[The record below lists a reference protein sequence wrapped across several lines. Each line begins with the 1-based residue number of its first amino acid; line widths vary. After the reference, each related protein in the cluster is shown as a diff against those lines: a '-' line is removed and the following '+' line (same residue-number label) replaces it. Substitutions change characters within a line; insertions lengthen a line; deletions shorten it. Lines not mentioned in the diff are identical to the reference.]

1 MIAKKRARR
10 AQSTSTCSMRPA
22 ILSVSVQIVA
32 DREYLFSGSGCRAA
46 TTPPRAAAERFARTA
61 QFARSLCAAGRGATR
76 RSATSSTSLN
86 RYGRDDFAERGSVS
100 RSTLRATAALEMSKR
115 LAARKAPAGH
125 RRVVFGRRFAL
136 SAQPHFLS
144 LSSSKKEERAGER
157 RRFSSVSPL
166 SDSLPAR
173 SSQGE
178 RGKTAQAVR
187 LANTT
192 GHRPALLWLQL
203 RRRGRQRSQGHA
215 NLMQR

>member
-1 MIAKKRARR
+1 
-10 AQSTSTCSMRPA
+10 
-22 ILSVSVQIVA
+22 
-32 DREYLFSGSGCRAA
+32 
-46 TTPPRAAAERFARTA
+46 
-61 QFARSLCAAGRGATR
+61 
-76 RSATSSTSLN
+76 
-86 RYGRDDFAERGSVS
+86 VS

-115 LAARKAPAGH
+115 LAVRKAPAGH
-125 RRVVFGRRFAL
+125 RPVVFGRRFAL

-178 RGKTAQAVR
+178 RGKTPQAVCVPN
-187 LANTT
+187 AI
-192 GHRPALLWLQL
+192 GHRPALLWLRL
-203 RRRGRQRSQGHA
+203 RRAALNVSFLGAPAPALSPRRCNQAWCNARGEGSRVRILLTKASHIKPLNGRAWERRRLAGDFFGLDRAGGDAGAPRFMGRGHA